1 MEIETEPRITGPTTS
16 WAGAVAQFTRGFA
29 YDRWLDTVGLPVHRG
44 FFVEDL
50 RTVPVAP
57 WEEREC
63 GAAFI
68 QLSGQEGVSEA
79 RVCEVPPGATL
90 PPLKMG
96 VDEAVYVA
104 AGVGLATVWADEGG
118 PKTTFE
124 WQPRS
129 LFFIPR
135 NYTCQLSNARGHQP
149 ARLLHYNYLPLAM
162 SMIQEVDHFINNPH
176 GRAPASPTDGEMY
189 AEARAVELKNAADTR
204 RKFWYGN
211 FFPDMQAWDKLES
224 LRSRGAGGQ
233 SVLMGFPHSE
243 MSAHMSVF
251 PSRTYKKA
259 HRHGPGRVIV
269 IPGGEG
275 FSVMWVEGE
284 EQVLVPWHEASM
296 FVPPDRWFHQHFNVG
311 AEPAR
316 YLALHPMRQFIG
328 HGEQVEDL
336 ARDQIE
342 YTAEAPWI
350 RQHFEEELAKRGITS
365 LMPPDVY
372 VDPEYEWK
380 APGGGD

>member
-1 MEIETEPRITGPTTS
+1 MQAEGRITGPMSS
-16 WAGAVAQFTRGFA
+16 WAGAVALFTKGFA
-29 YDRWLDTVGLPVHRG
+29 YDRWVDSLGLPLHTG
-44 FFVEDL
+44 YFIEDL
-50 RTVPVAP
+50 RTVEVAP
-57 WEEREC
+57 WAEREC
-63 GAAFI
+63 NAAFI

-79 RVCEVPPGATL
+79 RIEEVPPGATL

-104 AGVGLATVWADEGG
+104 SGTGLTTVWADEGG

-124 WQPRS
+124 WQARS
-129 LFFIPR
+129 LFVIPR
-135 NYTCQLSNARGHQP
+135 NYTFQISNARGHQP

-162 SMIQEVDHFINNPH
+162 SMLQEPELLINNPDT
-176 GRAPASPTDGEMY
+176 RPPKPASGELY
-189 AEARAVELKNAADTR
+189 QEARAIELKAGIADSR
-204 RKFWYGN
+204 GRFWYGN
-211 FFPDMQAWDKLES
+211 FFPDMLAWDRLEN
-224 LRSRGAGGQ
+224 LQSRGAGGQ
-233 SVLMGFPHSE
+233 SLLMGFPDSE

-251 PSRTYKKA
+251 PSRTYKKG

-275 FSVMWVEGE
+275 FSVMWIEGQ

-311 AEPAR
+311 KDPAR

-336 ARDQIE
+336 KRDQIE
-342 YTAEAPWI
+342 YTEEAPWI

-365 LMPPDVY
+365 LMPPEVY
-372 VDPEYEWK
+372 EDPNNEWK
-380 APGGGD
+380 APGGKD

>member
-1 MEIETEPRITGPTTS
+1 MKTESRITGPTAS
-16 WAGAVAQFTRGFA
+16 WAGAVAIFSKGFA
-29 YDRWLDTVGLPVHRG
+29 YDRWVDSLGLPLHTG
-44 FFVEDL
+44 FFIEDL
-50 RTVPVAP
+50 RTVPLAP

-63 GAAFI
+63 SAAFI

-79 RVCEVPPGATL
+79 RVSEIPPGATL

-96 VDEAVYVA
+96 VDEAVYVVD
-104 AGVGLATVWADEGG
+104 GQGLSTVWAEEGG
-118 PKTTFE
+118 PRTTFE
-124 WQPRS
+124 WQTRS
-129 LFFIPR
+129 LFLIPR
-135 NYTCQLSNARGHQP
+135 NYTHQFSNARGDRP
-149 ARLLHYNYLPLAM
+149 ARVLQYNYLPLAM
-162 SMIQEVDHFINNPH
+162 SMIQEPEFFINNPNS
-176 GRAPASPTDGEMY
+176 RPPSPASNGELY
-189 AEARAVELKNAADTR
+189 SEARSIELPAGIADSR
-204 RKFWYGN
+204 GRFWYGN
-211 FFPDMQAWDKLES
+211 FFPDLLAWDKLEN
-224 LRSRGAGGQ
+224 LQSRGAGGQ
-233 SVLMGFPHSE
+233 SLLMGFPNSE

-251 PSRTYKKA
+251 PSRTYKKG

-275 FSVMWVEGE
+275 FSIMWIEGQ

-311 AEPAR
+311 GQPAR

-328 HGEQVEDL
+328 HGEQVEDQ

-342 YTAEAPWI
+342 YSAETPWI

-365 LMPPDVY
+365 LMPPGVY
-372 VDPEYEWK
+372 EDPNYVWK

>member
-1 MEIETEPRITGPTTS
+1 MQQTEGRITGPMSS
-16 WAGAVAQFTRGFA
+16 WAGAVALFTKGFA
-29 YDRWLDTVGLPVHRG
+29 YDRWVDSLGLPLHTG
-44 FFVEDL
+44 YFIEDL
-50 RTVPVAP
+50 RTVAVAP

-79 RVCEVPPGATL
+79 RIIEVPPGATL

-104 AGVGLATVWADEGG
+104 SGMGLATVWAEEGG

-124 WQPRS
+124 WQTRS
-129 LFFIPR
+129 LFVIPR
-135 NYTCQLSNARGHQP
+135 NYTYQISNARGDQP

-162 SMIQEVDHFINNPH
+162 SMIQEPALLINNKDARPPK
-176 GRAPASPTDGEMY
+176 PASGELY
-189 AEARAVELKNAADTR
+189 QEARAIELKGGIADSR
-204 RKFWYGN
+204 GRFWYGN
-211 FFPDMQAWDKLES
+211 FFPDMLAWDRLEN
-224 LRSRGAGGQ
+224 LQSRGAGGQ
-233 SVLMGFPHSE
+233 SLLMGFPDSE

-251 PSRTYKKA
+251 PSRTYKKG

-275 FSVMWVEGE
+275 FSIMWIEGT

-311 AEPAR
+311 SEPAR

-336 ARDQIE
+336 KKDQIE
-342 YTAEAPWI
+342 YTAESPWI
-350 RQHFEEELAKRGITS
+350 RQHFEEELAKRGITT
-365 LMPPDVY
+365 LMPPEVY
-372 VDPEYEWK
+372 ENPNYEWK
-380 APGGGD
+380 APGGKD